1 VACDTFFDTLLTLKS
16 NHKKTYR
23 AVTTYFH
30 DQIEDN
36 LSWRDEANFF
46 DAFDLSHG
54 RTVRR
59 RVWRLSDL
67 SGISDLDKWQGLRS
81 IVVVER
87 IRQAHHQANG
97 TSDGSPPKGRGF
109 YGQVGTADCA
119 RSDPTCPEKVEIHL

>member
-1 VACDTFFDTLLTLKS
+1 MACDTFFDTLLTLKS

-30 DQIEDN
+30 DQLEDN

-97 TSDGSPPKGRGF
+97 TSDYRF
-109 YGQVGTADCA
+109 YISVAQWCFCDTLVQE
-119 RSDPTCPEKVEIHL
+119 PTCFYFLSCFRTYL